1 MQRAASLEKT
11 LVLGKTE
18 SERRSREQRMRR
30 FDSITDS
37 VVMNLIKLRETVDD
51 RGARYATVHV
61 VRKSRTWLSNWTAM
75 AVSNSRHAAHCNPRT
90 GLSYNYKFIYLA
102 HLHSFCTPPFQGLCL
117 WQPLTCFLCLSLFK
131 IPHVRSYSM
140 CMQVF

>member
-37 VVMNLIKLRETVDD
+37 VVMNLIKLQETVDD

-61 VRKSRTWLSNWTAM
+61 VRKSRM
-75 AVSNSRHAAHCNPRT
+75 
-90 GLSYNYKFIYLA
+90 
-102 HLHSFCTPPFQGLCL
+102 
-117 WQPLTCFLCLSLFK
+117 
-131 IPHVRSYSM
+131 
-140 CMQVF
+140 